1 MQVKTYFIGC
11 LASFQRRAA
20 TNSNVDNGGCRQGS
34 EHVYGKS
41 YKQRI
46 PPFWSQ
52 ALDCLLSTRKVWL
65 TILSALVPLLLFVGL
80 SPYDAKFRCLYII
93 LVVIFNWLSA
103 ANDAVVVA
111 LYPLVLCP
119 LLGVTGVKTLAQAYF
134 RSVSFLMVGTCL
146 LGASFTRTGLDKTVA
161 SLILNK
167 SGSDPAILCLALM
180 MTSFLLSMWINN
192 ASATVILTPIAGR
205 IVSEWGRLNNRKNH
219 VAHRHQIEHLSQ
231 LATNN
236 EYRGGSVAPAE
247 LSLELPSESAATSP
261 SATQETTLPTDSGRR
276 LPPAAGH
283 TSNSP
288 ENQDIIN
295 VEKLRLYSTGEP
307 QETWTYPP
315 AEGSVEV
322 HLRSSPAMADDT
334 ISMASSKRDNVKEAA
349 TDTER
354 FPQNLRHI
362 RNMMYIGLAYA
373 ATLGGISTLSGSFVN
388 LILVQLLETSYKFG
402 QSAELSNP
410 LTVGSWMAFSFP
422 FALLTATGSWFVLGC
437 LWLGVRPMLRT
448 VSRLPVWAIHGIG
461 SSLRRCGR
469 RVRNLMGKIG
479 SAGLAVQS
487 WYRLRPRYACVEGS
501 RATLATPELCS
512 IQTTQPGDLTA
523 TGSAGGSVSS
533 SSDASRSPDEACC
546 NQQIEGPASCTLN
559 FAQLEVLA
567 CLFLLIAVWLTRVS
581 LPGGKPGWASLFPVG
596 YVDDAVPVLFIGILF
611 FFLPLEAPNIRCWGR
626 NRKRSVQHVKQNT
639 GRGGSFPAAVT
650 SNGRQDAS
658 VARVDGQRDQNT
670 GSSDAVL
677 QRTPSGTRKVRQ
689 KKKNRR
695 SSYTPILVYSYAS
708 KHIEWGALLLLGG
721 GFALATSITETGL
734 DKWLG
739 SALLGLGNLSPLALV
754 FCVVLITSSVTEIMS
769 NTAAA
774 NVLLPIL
781 ASVTSSI
788 PYNPLLMVLPATVRD
803 TKFRIVAERAAHRD
817 WWTVSLVHASFL
829 RFLPL
834 CVSSCL
840 FAGTHP
846 FLGSF
851 RQRIACQDGICIFD
865 YPGYVYLGEPFV

>member
-1 MQVKTYFIGC
+1 MQVKTQFTGC
-11 LASFQRRAA
+11 LTLFQRRST
-20 TNSNVDNGGCRQGS
+20 TNSNSDNGGCRQGS
-34 EHVYGKS
+34 ELVYGKS
-41 YKQRI
+41 YKRRS

-52 ALDCLLSTRKVWL
+52 ALDWLLSTRKVWL
-65 TILSALVPLLLFVGL
+65 TILSTLVPLLLFLGL

-93 LVVIFNWLSA
+93 LVVILNWLSA

-180 MTSFLLSMWINN
+180 MASFLLSMWINN

-219 VAHRHQIEHLSQ
+219 ITHRHQTERLSQ

-236 EYRGGSVAPAE
+236 EYGVGSVAPAE
-247 LSLELPSESAATSP
+247 LSVEPPSESAATSP

-276 LPPAAGH
+276 LPPAADH
-283 TSNSP
+283 ISNSP
-288 ENQDIIN
+288 KKQDIIN
-295 VEKLRLYSTGEP
+295 VEKLRMYSTGEP
-307 QETWTYPP
+307 QETWTYPLT
-315 AEGSVEV
+315 EGSVEV
-322 HLRSSPAMADDT
+322 HLRSSPAIADDT
-334 ISMASSKRDNVKEAA
+334 ISTASSKRDNVKEAA
-349 TDTER
+349 TETER

-410 LTVGSWMAFSFP
+410 VTVGSWMAFSFP
-422 FALLTATGSWFVLGC
+422 FALLTALGSWFVLGC

-448 VSRLPVWAIHGIG
+448 VSRLPVRAIHGIG

-469 RVRNLMGKIG
+469 RIRSLVGKMW
-479 SAGLAVQS
+479 SVGLTVQS
-487 WYRLRPRYACVEGS
+487 WYCLRPRYACVEGLRTTPAS
-501 RATLATPELCS
+501 PELCS
-512 IQTTQPGDLTA
+512 IQATQPGDLMA

-533 SSDASRSPDEACC
+533 SSDARRSPDEACC
-546 NQQIEGPASCTLN
+546 NQQIEGLASCTLN

-581 LPGGKPGWASLFPVG
+581 LPGGRPGWASLFPVG

-639 GRGGSFPAAVT
+639 GREGSFPAAVT

-658 VARVDGQRDQNT
+658 
-670 GSSDAVL
+670 
-677 QRTPSGTRKVRQ
+677 RTPSGTRKVRQ
-689 KKKNRR
+689 KNKSRR
-695 SSYTPILVYSYAS
+695 SSYKPILVYSYAS

-788 PYNPLLMVLPATVRD
+788 PYSPLLMVLPATVGVQLSFMLPIG
-803 TKFRIVAERAAHRD
+803 TAPNAIILKQGRIHSLDLFVSGLLVKIVS
-817 WWTVSLVHASFL
+817 VSLIILAMFTWGSLLFDVNS
-829 RFLPL
+829 RPL
-834 CVSSCL
+834 LSV
-840 FAGTHP
+840 
-846 FLGSF
+846 
-851 RQRIACQDGICIFD
+851 
-865 YPGYVYLGEPFV
+865 